1 MLYTVTFNPAIDYL
15 MHLDRLTPGSI
26 LRSERE
32 NAFFGGKGIN
42 VSQVLQQL
50 GVENTALGFIAGFTG
65 EALENGLS
73 AAGVRTELIRLPHGM
88 TRINVKLRADTETD
102 INGRGPAV
110 DGASLDRLLDKIRAL
125 TADDTL
131 VLAGSVPGDLP
142 RDIYDRILCC
152 IEGRGVR
159 VAVDTS
165 GAPLR
170 HCLRHAPFLLKPNTE
185 ELSELLGET
194 IETPE
199 EAAVGARRVQAM
211 GAKNVLVSMGGI
223 GAVLADES
231 GICRFCPAVRGR
243 AVDTTGAGDSMLAGF
258 LAALS
263 RGEGP
268 VQALRLGTAAGAA
281 TAFTEGLADRAAIEQ
296 QLSAVCAAS
305 QKERIL

>member
-15 MHLDRLTPGSI
+15 MHLDRLTPGAL
-26 LRSERE
+26 LRSGRE

-42 VSQVLQQL
+42 ISQVLQRL
-50 GVENTALGFIAGFTG
+50 GIENTALGFVAGFTG
-65 EALENGLS
+65 EALVNGLS
-73 AAGVRTELIRLPHGM
+73 AAGVRTDLIRLPQGL

-110 DGASLDRLLDKIRAL
+110 DAASIDRLFDKLRTL
-125 TADDTL
+125 TAGDTL
-131 VLAGSVPGDLP
+131 ILAGSVPGDLP
-142 RDIYDRILCC
+142 QDIYDRMLRC
-152 IEGRGVR
+152 IEGRSVR
-159 VAVDTS
+159 IAVDTS
-165 GAPLR
+165 GEPLR
-170 HCLRHAPFLLKPNTE
+170 HCLRHTPFLLKPNAE
-185 ELSELLGET
+185 ELGELLGCPV
-194 IETPE
+194 ETPE
-199 EAAVGARRVQAM
+199 DAAVGARRVQAM

-231 GICRFCPAVRGR
+231 GTCRFCPAVRGH

-296 QLSAVCAAS
+296 QLSAVYAAAE
-305 QKERIL
+305 KERLL